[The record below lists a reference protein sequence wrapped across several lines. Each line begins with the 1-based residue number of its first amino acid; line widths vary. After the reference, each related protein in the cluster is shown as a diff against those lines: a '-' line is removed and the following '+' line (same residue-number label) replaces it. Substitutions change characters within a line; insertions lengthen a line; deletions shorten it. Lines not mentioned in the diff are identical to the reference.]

1 MRMRSLTRARGW
13 QQPWGTGKGKRDGS
27 QPLPSK
33 FMAGAAKAF
42 EYIDIMTSGKITA
55 IASKDGLQDSL
66 TVVSDDFT
74 IAGR

>member
-1 MRMRSLTRARGW
+1 
-13 QQPWGTGKGKRDGS
+13 
-27 QPLPSK
+27 
-33 FMAGAAKAF
+33 MAGAAKAF
-42 EYIDIMTSGKITA
+42 EYIDIITSGKITA